1 MGKRAAFWY
10 RGGVAGG
17 VAMKLSISLLV
28 AAALVVPLG
37 IAQTP
42 PDTTAEAK
50 RSSAV
55 PDPVIAP
62 FCVGTV
68 FNATWITPLDASRNK
83 AGHPATA
90 EISETVTYERS
101 VIFPKGT
108 KVYGHLVRASS
119 ARSGKGSALFVQF
132 DKAILKNGQEVMM
145 NAGIQALVAGKT
157 AVSGD
162 ATPPTEDVMPRQSY
176 PATDDFTPRDVSTP
190 TVVPASHDLQPRAA
204 AQASGLPATQGSM
217 TKQGMLTP
225 DSQGALGA
233 SDIKVYTPLSEGSDG
248 TVLLS
253 AVKNVRLDAG
263 TKLLIVIQPPP
274 ETDLSLQ

>member
-1 MGKRAAFWY
+1 
-10 RGGVAGG
+10 
-17 VAMKLSISLLV
+17 MKLIISLLA

-55 PDPVIAP
+55 PEPVMAP

-68 FNATWITPLDASRNK
+68 FNATLITPLDASRNK
-83 AGHPATA
+83 AGDAVTA
-90 EISETVTYERS
+90 EISETVTYERT
-101 VIFPKGT
+101 VIFPKNT
-108 KVYGHLVRASS
+108 KIYGHLVRASS

-132 DKAILKNGQEVMM
+132 DKAILRNGQEVMM
-145 NAGIQALVAGKT
+145 NAGIQALVAGRT
-157 AVSGD
+157 PVRGD
-162 ATPPTEDVMPRQSY
+162 AVPASGMRQTYPPADEFRPQ
-176 PATDDFTPRDVSTP
+176 DVSTP
-190 TVVPASHDLQPRAA
+190 TVVPASHELQSKPS
-204 AQASGLPATQGSM
+204 AQGSSGLPPTQGGV

-225 DSQGALGA
+225 DSQGALGG

-253 AVKNVRLDAG
+253 TVKNVRLEAG
-263 TKLLIVIQPPP
+263 TKMLIVIQPPP